1 MDTAESRRTYVPAAG
16 RDWLLPFYDPFVKLT
31 GAEAARKTLLDQ
43 SAIQSGF
50 RILDVGCGTGSFAI
64 LIKRLYPTVD
74 VIGLDPDSKALARAK
89 RRAERVSI
97 SIGLDQGFADQLPYK
112 SGFFDR
118 IFSTFMF
125 HHIPIDK
132 QEKVLSEVQRVLKPG
147 GRLHMLDFAGSAA
160 AGCGPLT
167 RCFHLSHHLKDNSE
181 ERILTLMNR
190 AGLASCQKVMESA
203 MLFRSLQIKYYRAD
217 SG

>member
-1 MDTAESRRTYVPAAG
+1 MDTGEPRRTYVPAAG
-16 RDWLLPFYDPFVKLT
+16 RDWLLPFYDPFVKLV

-43 SAIQSGF
+43 SAIQSEF

-64 LIKRLYPTVD
+64 VIKRLYPTVE

-89 RRAERVSI
+89 RKAERVSI
-97 SIGLDQGFADQLPYK
+97 SIRLDQGSADQLPYK
-112 SGFFDR
+112 GGFFDR
-118 IFSTFMF
+118 VFSTFMF
-125 HHIPIDK
+125 HHIPTDK

-147 GRLHMLDFAGSAA
+147 GRLHMLDFAGSEA
-160 AGCGPLT
+160 AGCGPFT
-167 RCFHLSHHLKDNSE
+167 RGFHLSHHLKDNSE

-190 AGLASCQKVMESA
+190 AGLASCQKLMESA

-217 SG
+217 KG